1 MIMEEKEKNSIN
13 HCVRSLHRN
22 IGFFVIGLTIIY
34 SISVIVLTYRD
45 TNFLKHETLVEKT
58 LSPNMET
65 SELGEV
71 LHLRDFKV
79 LKNEGEIVYFQNG
92 TYNKVTGFVK
102 YSKTELPAIFNKF
115 TNLHKAS
122 SKNLKHLFSTLF
134 GILLSFLAI
143 SSFWMFKTKTKLFR
157 RGICI
162 AGLGVVS
169 AAILL
174 VL

>member
-1 MIMEEKEKNSIN
+1 MEEKENKSIN
-13 HCVRSLHRN
+13 HCIRSLHRD
-22 IGFFVIGLTIIY
+22 IGFFVIGLTVIY
-34 SISVIVLTYRD
+34 SISGIVLTYRD
-45 TNFLKHETLVEKT
+45 TTFLKHETLVEKT
-58 LSPNMET
+58 LSPNMEA
-65 SELGEV
+65 SELGKV

-102 YSKTELPAIFNKF
+102 YSKIELPAIFNKF

-122 SKNLKHLFSTLF
+122 SKNLKHLFSIIF
-134 GILLSFLAI
+134 GILLLFLAI

-162 AGLGVVS
+162 AGLGVVCVI
-169 AAILL
+169 ILL
-174 VL
+174 IL

>member
-1 MIMEEKEKNSIN
+1 MEEKENPSIN
-13 HCVRSLHRN
+13 HYMRLLHRD

-34 SISVIVLTYRD
+34 SVSGILLIYRD
-45 TNFLKHETLVEKT
+45 TNFLKHKTSVEKQ
-58 LSPNMET
+58 LSPNMEA
-65 SELGEV
+65 SQLGKV

-92 TYNKVTGFVK
+92 TYNKVTGFVE
-102 YSKTELPAIFNKF
+102 YSKVELPAVLNKL
-115 TNLHKAS
+115 TSLHKAS
-122 SKNLKHLFSTLF
+122 SKNLKHLVSTIF
-134 GILLSFLAI
+134 GILLLFLAI
-143 SSFWMFKTKTKLFR
+143 SSFWMFKTKTKLLR